1 MHKIRGGGGE
11 RNSGS
16 EGTITKK
23 KKKRWPEIK
32 AERVKSKGQRGEF
45 KTLKG
50 SFVERE
56 SMKAE
61 RRSEFGMEHEH

>member
-1 MHKIRGGGGE
+1 MHKIRGGGRE
-11 RNSGS
+11 RSAGAK
-16 EGTITKK
+16 GTIKK
-23 KKKRWPEIK
+23 KKKK
-32 AERVKSKGQRGEF
+32 ARNKSREGEKKGTEGRDS